1 MKSTWRVAMSLL
13 VLLLV
18 ALSVEFAA
26 AQSQNSAAT
35 NWLRVGVRE
44 TDPQRKIAAYRKA
57 LELDPNFIEAL
68 YNLGMAYME
77 VRDYRSAETLLL
89 RANNAKPDKA
99 RRTQILYELA
109 RTQRA
114 LGKAK
119 EGEATLREVKGLL
132 GSSDQQAG
140 ASLELGRLLYE
151 QGRYND
157 ALKELRAGKALAAND
172 QNQFDALI
180 QTIEANAELLR
191 LYEAAE
197 RMRTGGNMKEAK
209 NLFEQIAAKQPSYR
223 DVDAKLVALNA
234 QLESET
240 KRTSLA
246 TMYDQAQK
254 YEAEGKPELAIPI
267 YENILQQND
276 NYRETR
282 AKLEKARQQIELN
295 RLEQQLEADYNAGM
309 AALRLRN
316 WTQAMVDFEKVLE
329 ADRNYRDTRK
339 RLAEAQTGLNRES
352 TDTIVARYYADGVLA
367 MSRSDYG
374 AALAAFEKVQR
385 NNRNYRDVNN
395 RLAEIERVLQQ
406 ETEKTAVATAPAEAK
421 PSKAAPTPNTAKAD
435 SLYQQA
441 MAAIEDKDWLQAVV
455 ALEELHIVQPNYRDV
470 VHRLA
475 EARTNM
481 NRIENPAAVA
491 EAERRPPRSFFPA
504 TGVSVVLIIVPI
516 LGFLVLSPT
525 IRAKYYLWRND
536 PNAAALV
543 YETALA
549 RRPNR
554 VSVYPPLANI
564 YLRQGR
570 KDERAMK
577 VYRTV
582 LQLNIPVRNREEI
595 NSIVATNYLTEGRTD
610 SDAIEVL
617 EKQLAVELNRRKFS

>member
-1 MKSTWRVAMSLL
+1 MKSTWRVATWLL

-26 AQSQNSAAT
+26 AQSQNSTAT
-35 NWLRVGVRE
+35 NWLRVGLRE

-77 VRDYRSAETLLL
+77 GRDYRSAEQLLL

-119 EGEATLREVKGLL
+119 EAEATLREVKGLL

-140 ASLELGRLLYE
+140 VSLELGRLMYE

-157 ALKELRAGKALAAND
+157 ALKELRAGKALAAKD

-180 QTIEANAELLR
+180 QAIEANAELLR
-191 LYEAAE
+191 LYEVAE
-197 RMRTGGNMKEAK
+197 RARTGGNLKEAK
-209 NLFEQIAAKQPSYR
+209 SLYEQIAAKQPSFR
-223 DVDAKLVALNA
+223 DADAKLVALNA
-234 QLESET
+234 QIERET
-240 KRTSLA
+240 KRTSLTTNLTA
-246 TMYDQAQK
+246 LYDQAK
-254 YEAEGKPELAIPI
+254 KHEADGQLDLAISA
-267 YENILQQND
+267 YENLLHQDGNYKDATTRLESVRQQLAQKELD
-276 NYRETR
+276 E
-282 AKLEKARQQIELN
+282 KLESEYAG
-295 RLEQQLEADYNAGM
+295 GM
-309 AALRLRN
+309 AALRVRN
-316 WTQAMVDFEKVLE
+316 WTRAILAFEKVLE
-329 ADRNYRDTRK
+329 MDRNHRDARR
-339 RLAEAQTGLNRES
+339 RLTEAQNGQEREN
-352 TDTIVARYYADGVLA
+352 TDTIVARYYADGVAA
-367 MSRSDYG
+367 MNRNDLGS
-374 AALAAFEKVQR
+374 ALAALEKVR
-385 NNRNYRDVNN
+385 RYNSNYRNTTSL
-395 RLAEIERVLQQ
+395 LAQIESALNTTPPV
-406 ETEKTAVATAPAEAK
+406 VTAPST
-421 PSKAAPTPNTAKAD
+421 PPAAQPNLD
-435 SLYQQA
+435 SLYQEA
-441 MAAIEDKDWLQAVV
+441 LAAIDKQDWTRAVV
-455 ALEELHIVQPNYRDV
+455 ALEELHILQPNYRDV

-481 NRIENPAAVA
+481 NRIENSAAVA
-491 EAERRPPRSFFPA
+491 ETERRPPRSFFPT
-504 TGVSVVLIIVPI
+504 TGVLVVLIIVPI

-525 IRAKYYLWRND
+525 IRAKYYIWRND

-554 VSVYPPLANI
+554 VTVYPPLANI